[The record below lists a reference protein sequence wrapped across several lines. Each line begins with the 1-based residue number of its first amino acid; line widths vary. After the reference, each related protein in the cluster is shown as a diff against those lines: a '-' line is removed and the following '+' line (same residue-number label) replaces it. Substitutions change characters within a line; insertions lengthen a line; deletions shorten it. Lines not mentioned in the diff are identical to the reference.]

1 MNVFA
6 SVDYAPKVLITALT
20 EMLLQYD
27 VPFINRRFTQLL
39 DLTVSILELTS
50 KRKSGYFAKEEEDD
64 EVEYGNSIILL
75 KNDMKSMDEFSFFKQ
90 KIEVLKQRNRDL
102 LVNSISQFPDPKKEF
117 FTNILTIEKV
127 ANVPRK
133 IFKIKR

>member
-1 MNVFA
+1 
-6 SVDYAPKVLITALT
+6 
-20 EMLLQYD
+20 MLE
-27 VPFINRRFTQLL
+27 F
-39 DLTVSILELTS
+39 TS
-50 KRKSGYFAKEEEDD
+50 KKKSGYFAKEEEDD
-64 EVEYGNSIILL
+64 EIEYANSLILL

-90 KIEVLKQRNRDL
+90 KIEILKQNNRDAL
-102 LVNSISQFPDPKKEF
+102 INSISQFPETKKEF